1 MVLRIEVISFFFMYL
16 PGSGGIQ
23 DSFIFCFKR
32 CISGT
37 LFLENSVVSG
47 LFQASDSMRI
57 WT

>member
-23 DSFIFCFKR
+23 DSFIYCFKR

-57 WT
+57 